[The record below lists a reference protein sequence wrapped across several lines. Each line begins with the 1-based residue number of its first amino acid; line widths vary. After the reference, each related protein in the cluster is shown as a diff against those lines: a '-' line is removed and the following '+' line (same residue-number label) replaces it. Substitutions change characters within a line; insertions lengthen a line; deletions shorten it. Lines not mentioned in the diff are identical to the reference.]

1 MVENVKIQKDTKK
14 EYVPPQNISIIN
26 IFLNSFQSFLK
37 IYIFL
42 SEKSR
47 LFFI

>member
-14 EYVPPQNISIIN
+14 EYAPPQKISIIN
-26 IFLNSFQSFLK
+26 IFLNSFQVFLK
-37 IYIFL
+37 KYFFL
-42 SEKSR
+42 SENSR